1 MYKVKRWGRDAKS
14 CVCTFVSLLITLII
28 LVFPKVCVA
37 SSKIDESVLEAGSVE
52 LGGSGVFGYDD
63 RQSISIFSILP
74 RGGKFF
80 AKNAEAEVELPLMY
94 IHTKESDV
102 PAFGA
107 NINALYHLNTGTSF
121 IPFALLGTGPV
132 YVAGK
137 ISSTSSLP
145 LLSQVGVGLK
155 YFFSDR
161 AAFRVEYRFR
171 HFSDPFTSD
180 AGIDS
185 DSFLFGISIF
195 PSRR

>member
-1 MYKVKRWGRDAKS
+1 MNKVKCWVMWA
-14 CVCTFVSLLITLII
+14 
-28 LVFPKVCVA
+28 LVIFMLPKVCVA
-37 SSKIDESVLEAGSVE
+37 NSKIDESVLEAKSIE
-52 LGGSGVFGYDD
+52 LGGGGAFGYDD
-63 RQSISIFSILP
+63 RQSISILSLLP
-74 RGGKFF
+74 RGGMFF
-80 AKNAEAEVELPLMY
+80 ARNAAAEVELPLMY

-102 PAFGA
+102 PALGV

-121 IPFALLGTGPV
+121 IPFALVGMGPV

-145 LLSQVGVGLK
+145 LLSQAGIGLK
-155 YFFSDR
+155 YFFSER
-161 AAFRVEYRFR
+161 AAFRLEYRFR

-195 PSRR
+195 PSKK